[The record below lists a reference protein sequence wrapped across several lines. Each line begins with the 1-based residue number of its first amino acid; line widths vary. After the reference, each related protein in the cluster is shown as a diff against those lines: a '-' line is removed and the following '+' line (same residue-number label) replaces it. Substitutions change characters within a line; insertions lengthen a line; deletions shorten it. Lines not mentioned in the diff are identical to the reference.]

1 MNTDVNFVPAFLRCY
16 KTPSYWRNSPR
27 LHYRTHKGTP
37 VVTILRQINPL
48 HTLQSSL
55 CKIHFNIAVYLCLY
69 FKSISFFQVSLPKRY
84 KHFFSF
90 QYVPDALP
98 ISSSF
103 LYKRSSI
110 WRRAQI
116 IMICIMQFFT
126 ASLYLI
132 SLWSTG
138 LLLHPILKHHQP
150 LFFA

>member
-1 MNTDVNFVPAFLRCY
+1 MLQDPPAIQE
-16 KTPSYWRNSPR
+16 TPPK

-37 VVTILRQINPL
+37 AVTILRQINPL
-48 HTLQSSL
+48 HTLQSYL
-55 CKIHFNIAVYLCLY
+55 FKIHFNIAAVYMCLY
-69 FKSISFFQVSLPKRY
+69 FKLTSFFQVSLPKPY

-90 QYVPDALP
+90 QCVPDALP

-103 LYKRSSI
+103 FYKRSSI

-126 ASLYLI
+126 ASFYLI

-138 LLLHPILKHHQP
+138 LLLHPILEHPQP